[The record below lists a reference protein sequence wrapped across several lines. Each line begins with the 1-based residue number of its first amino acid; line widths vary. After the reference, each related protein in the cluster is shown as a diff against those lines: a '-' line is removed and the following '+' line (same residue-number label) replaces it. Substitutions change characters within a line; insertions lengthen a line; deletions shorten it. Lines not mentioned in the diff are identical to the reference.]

1 MLTEP
6 GHHRREYAL
15 SGPDAIT
22 MSDVAQAIRRALGRA
37 VEAVEVEMPV
47 YEGHLAG
54 LGYDL
59 EAIHAITYLD
69 RAMKRGEL
77 DYVSDGVQIALGSP
91 AIHSPGMRS
100 TTRPV

>member
-1 MLTEP
+1 
-6 GHHRREYAL
+6 
-15 SGPDAIT
+15 
-22 MSDVAQAIRRALGRA
+22 
-37 VEAVEVEMPV
+37 MPV